1 MFKFS
6 QCPLL
11 CDIYILHI
19 LGSFFILELTKTLLR
34 VKNKSNKSN
43 HKKYNCETNTMVFLL
58 SNKHLPLNEHCILP
72 RATCTKYV
80 IEDFLMVY
88 HGKINKWT
96 FDHFCHATE
105 SGYHLNWLWLMQLKA
120 WLCTPRGMIE
130 CSVTECGVVNKFS
143 VRTPLLTN
151 LLSFWLRTT
160 LLVSSSSSLNI
171 KDLEKVYK
179 WLIPIIIC
187 NDKTSLSKT
196 CKQPCVEY

>member
-88 HGKINKWT
+88 RGKINKWT

-105 SGYHLNWLWLMQLKA
+105 SGRLSLKLIVINA
-120 WLCTPRGMIE
+120 IKSLTLYSQRNDRM
-130 CSVTECGVVNKFS
+130 FS
-143 VRTPLLTN
+143 NRM
-151 LLSFWLRTT
+151 W
-160 LLVSSSSSLNI
+160 SS
-171 KDLEKVYK
+171 
-179 WLIPIIIC
+179 
-187 NDKTSLSKT
+187 
-196 CKQPCVEY
+196 